1 MSATRRWLT
10 ACAIALIVAGCTSSA
25 ASTAPSPVAPS
36 PAGSASGIAPSPS
49 ADPALVTTFLKRLR
63 DPAARYRV
71 DQTLDVVVG
80 QASSTAKSHS
90 DVSGDDRLVV
100 SDSTVGGK
108 TTHSEYLQADGEA
121 YQRVGD
127 EDWRS
132 VGPAQAMAVPFSF
145 LKASDLRSTGRQ
157 VQAGEF
163 LEAFSLAQVIPIGEA
178 VAESLGV
185 TGGTA
190 NVVLFDCFLLGDGSP
205 VRVQVGLQLSAAD
218 GSDAGYSTI
227 EQDYSE
233 FGGDIVVE
241 PPVG

>member
-10 ACAIALIVAGCTSSA
+10 AWAIGLTVVGCSSSA
-25 ASTAPSPVAPS
+25 ASPAPSPVAPS
-36 PAGSASGIAPSPS
+36 PVASASGVAPSPS
-49 ADPALVTTFLKRLR
+49 AAPALVTVFLERLR
-63 DPAARYRV
+63 DPAARYRL
-71 DQTLDVVVG
+71 DQTVDVVVG
-80 QASSTAKSHS
+80 QATTSATSHS
-90 DVSGDDRLVV
+90 DVSGADRLVV
-100 SDSTVGGK
+100 TDRTVGGE

-121 YQRVGD
+121 YQRLGE

-132 VGPAQAMAVPFSF
+132 VGQAQALAVPFSF
-145 LKASDLRSTGRQ
+145 LKASNLHSTGRQ

-163 LEAFSLAQVIPIGEA
+163 LEAFSLAQVIPIGEG

-185 TGGTA
+185 AGGTA

-233 FGGDIVVE
+233 FGGDIVVD
-241 PPVG
+241 PPIG